1 MRRFLLVIMVLFAG
15 SSLMAQQKQA
25 EDAAAFDKDIQQ
37 PGIQIFDVRTAGE
50 FNTGHL
56 PNALQADYTRKDEF
70 KDRVQY
76 LDKQKPVYIYCLSGG
91 RSSAA
96 AKWMRENGFNQVV
109 ELEGGINAWK
119 QAGKRLEGVADK
131 QPQLSITDYNKAVN
145 IKGWVLTDVGA
156 TWCPPC
162 KQMEPVL
169 AKFFQKH
176 TQVKK
181 LPVDGGKDQEVMKAI
196 KAGSLP
202 TFIFYKDGK
211 EVWRKAGVME
221 LTELEK
227 LSGF

>member
-1 MRRFLLVIMVLFAG
+1 MCRFLLTITLLFAG

-37 PGIQIFDVRTAGE
+37 PGIQVFDVRTAGE

-56 PNALQADYTRKDEF
+56 PNALQADYTRKAEF

-76 LDKQKPVYIYCLSGG
+76 LDKKKPVYVYCLSGG

-96 AKWMRENGFNQVV
+96 AKWMRENGFSRVV

-119 QAGKRLEGVADK
+119 QAGKPLEGAGEK
-131 QPQLSITDYNKAVN
+131 QPQLNLTDYNNAVSG
-145 IKGWVLTDVGA
+145 KGMVLTDVGA
-156 TWCPPC
+156 AWCPPC

-169 AKFFQKH
+169 ANFFRKH

-181 LPVDGGKDQEVMKAI
+181 VFVDGGKDLDVMKAI
-196 KAGSLP
+196 DAAALP

-211 EVWRKAGVME
+211 EVWRKQGVME

-227 LSGF
+227 LSGL